1 MNEKKEKEQLILETR
16 EDFLKFVDRLENS
29 QEIKDL
35 ISYIK
40 DFDTNQSFMS
50 FKNGTLGTD
59 DYIKG
64 IKRNDAIIGY
74 LNGLSL
80 AKNLIIEE
88 NEKAKKKTDENKQD
102 NDEVIE

>member
-1 MNEKKEKEQLILETR
+1 MSEKVNILKIETS
-16 EDFLKFVDRLENS
+16 EDFLNFVDRLENS

-50 FKNGTLGTD
+50 FKNGTLGTG

-64 IKRNDAIIGY
+64 IKRNEAIIGY
-74 LNGLSL
+74 LQGLSV
-80 AKNLIIEE
+80 AKNLINEE
-88 NEKAKKKTDENKQD
+88 NEKIRLEKEKQKKD
-102 NDEVIE
+102 NDEVVE

>member
-1 MNEKKEKEQLILETR
+1 MVEENGLKIETSD
-16 EDFLKFVDRLENS
+16 DFLIFVTRLENS

-50 FKNGTLGTD
+50 FKNGTLRTE

-74 LNGLSL
+74 IGGLSI
-80 AKNLIIEE
+80 AKNLIIED
-88 NEKAKKKTDENKQD
+88 NEKAKKKQQEN
-102 NDEVIE
+102 NYDEVTE